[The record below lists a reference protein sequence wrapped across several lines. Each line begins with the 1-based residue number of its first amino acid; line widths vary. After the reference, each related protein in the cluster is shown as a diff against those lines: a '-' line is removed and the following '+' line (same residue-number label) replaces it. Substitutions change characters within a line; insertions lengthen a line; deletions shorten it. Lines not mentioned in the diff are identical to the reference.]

1 MNTRLYVGNLAYTI
15 TKEQLTE
22 YFSQAGEV
30 VNVEVISDKFSGRSK
45 GYAFVE
51 MGSSEA
57 AQNAI
62 NMFDGKEYE
71 GRTLKV
77 NEARPKREQTAQNY

>member
-1 MNTRLYVGNLAYTI
+1 MNTRLYVGNLAYSV

-22 YFSQAGEV
+22 YFSPAGEV

-57 AQNAI
+57 AQSAI

-77 NEARPKREQTAQNY
+77 NEARPKREQTA